1 MKPQACQSGLVR
13 LPITPE
19 ILLKL
24 RGVWEE
30 RSKSHDATMVWG
42 ACCLCYFGFLR
53 DGEITVPT
61 EAAYDPG
68 EHLNF
73 VVSDP
78 NLLKVTI
85 KH

>member
-1 MKPQACQSGLVR
+1 MRPWSGELAAYATLVFS
-13 LPITPE
+13 E
-19 ILLKL
+19 M
-24 RGVWEE
+24 
-30 RSKSHDATMVWG
+30 A
-42 ACCLCYFGFLR
+42 
-53 DGEITVPT
+53 VPT

>member
-1 MKPQACQSGLVR
+1 MRPWSGGPVPML
-13 LPITPE
+13 
-19 ILLKL
+19 
-24 RGVWEE
+24 
-30 RSKSHDATMVWG
+30 H
-42 ACCLCYFGFLR
+42 FGFLR

-78 NLLKVTI
+78 NLLKVAI

>member
-1 MKPQACQSGLVR
+1 MGGKEQESRCDHALGGL
-13 LPITPE
+13 
-19 ILLKL
+19 
-24 RGVWEE
+24 
-30 RSKSHDATMVWG
+30 
-42 ACCLCYFGFLR
+42 CLCYFGFLR